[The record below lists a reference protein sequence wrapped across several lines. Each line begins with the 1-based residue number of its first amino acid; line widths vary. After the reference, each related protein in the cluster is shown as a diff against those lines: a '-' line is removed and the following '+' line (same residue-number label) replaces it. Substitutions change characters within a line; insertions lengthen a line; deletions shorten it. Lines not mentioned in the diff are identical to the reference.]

1 MSQPAPQPRSAVKAL
16 PGYVAGRR
24 AQSALTEPLAS
35 NESHFLPDPTVL
47 AAIASAA
54 VRANRY
60 PDMASLTLRERL
72 AEINAVDVAEI
83 AVGPGSVGV
92 LSQLI
97 GAVCDPGDEVIF
109 AWRSFEAY
117 PILCQLAGANAVQI
131 PLTEAETHDLPAM
144 AAAVGDATKVI
155 LLCTPNNP
163 TGTSI
168 ATDELR
174 AFLNQVP
181 DTVLVV
187 LDEAYREYSP
197 RTAPDSMALYREY
210 PNLCLLRTFSKAY
223 GLAGLRVGYAIAK
236 PDLAEGLRRTQ
247 VPFSV
252 SAVAESAAVAALG
265 TIDEVTKHADEIA
278 RERDRVIAAARDLGW
293 TVPDS
298 TANFIWLRLDDQR
311 REQLMAAFDHAE
323 ILVRA
328 YPGDGIR
335 ITVAGPIANDRV
347 LTVLRAQRELA
358 ASPRDEESGD
368 GEADTDHDGVPALD
382 GSESS
387 S

>member
-1 MSQPAPQPRSAVKAL
+1 MSQPTPQPRSAVKAL

-35 NESHFLPDPTVL
+35 NESHYLPDPAVL
-47 AAIASAA
+47 AAIASSA

-72 AEINAVDVAEI
+72 AETYSVDADEI

-117 PILCQLAGANAVQI
+117 PILCQLAGAKAIQV
-131 PLTEAETHDLPAM
+131 PLTDTEAHDLPAM
-144 AAAVGDATKVI
+144 AAAISEATKVI

-163 TGTSI
+163 TGISI
-168 ATDELR
+168 STEALHE
-174 AFLNQVP
+174 FLGQVP
-181 DTVLVV
+181 NHVLVV

-197 RTAPDSMALYREY
+197 QTAPDSMALYRDY

-223 GLAGLRVGYAIAK
+223 GLAGLRVGYAIAR
-236 PDLAEGLRRTQ
+236 PELAEGLRRTQ

-252 SAVAESAAVAALG
+252 SAVAESAAIAALG
-265 TIDEVTKHADEIA
+265 TADTVTKHAGEIA
-278 RERDRVIAAARDLGW
+278 RERDRVTTAARELGW
-293 TVPDS
+293 SVPDS
-298 TANFIWLRLDDQR
+298 TANFVWLRIDDER
-311 REQLMAAFDHAE
+311 RELLMAAFDKAE

-347 LTVLRAQRELA
+347 LAVLRAQQHLA
-358 ASPRDEESGD
+358 EPAAGDESTD
-368 GEADTDHDGVPALD
+368 SDSAEAPEAAN
-382 GSESS
+382 
-387 S
+387 

>member
-1 MSQPAPQPRSAVKAL
+1 MSQPAPQPRSAVNAL

-47 AAIASAA
+47 AAIASSA
-54 VRANRY
+54 VKANRY
-60 PDMASLTLRERL
+60 PDMASLTLREKL
-72 AEINAVDVAEI
+72 AEMFAVDVTEV

-92 LSQLI
+92 LNQLI
-97 GAVCDPGDEVIF
+97 AAVCDPGDEVIF

-117 PILCQLAGANAVQI
+117 PILCQLAGAKAVQI
-131 PLTEAETHDLPAM
+131 PLTEAEAHDLPAM

-168 ATDELR
+168 STDALR
-174 AFLNQVP
+174 EFLDQIP
-181 DTVLVV
+181 QTVLVV

-197 RTAPDSMALYREY
+197 QTAPDSMALYREY

-236 PDLAEGLRRTQ
+236 PELAEGLRRTQ

-265 TIDEVTKHADEIA
+265 TIEDVTKHAEEVA
-278 RERDRVIAAARDLGW
+278 RERDRVVAAARELGW

-298 TANFIWLRLDDQR
+298 TANFIWLRLDDER
-311 REQLMAAFDHAE
+311 RERLMTAFDRAE

-328 YPGDGIR
+328 YAGDGIR
-335 ITVAGPIANDRV
+335 ITVASPIANDRV
-347 LTVLRAQRELA
+347 LTVLRAHQELA
-358 ASPRDEESGD
+358 TPLRDEDSGE
-368 GEADTDHDGVPALD
+368 GETGTEADGDAP
-382 GSESS
+382 SEG
-387 S
+387 

>member
-1 MSQPAPQPRSAVKAL
+1 M
-16 PGYVAGRR
+16 
-24 AQSALTEPLAS
+24 
-35 NESHFLPDPTVL
+35 
-47 AAIASAA
+47 
-54 VRANRY
+54 
-60 PDMASLTLRERL
+60 
-72 AEINAVDVAEI
+72 
-83 AVGPGSVGV
+83 
-92 LSQLI
+92 
-97 GAVCDPGDEVIF
+97 IF

>member
-1 MSQPAPQPRSAVKAL
+1 MSQPTPQPRSAVKAL

-35 NESHFLPDPTVL
+35 NESHYLPDPAVL
-47 AAIASAA
+47 AAIASSA

-72 AEINAVDVAEI
+72 AETYSVDADQI

-117 PILCQLAGANAVQI
+117 PILCQLAGAKAIQV
-131 PLTEAETHDLPAM
+131 PLTDTEAHDLSAM
-144 AAAVGDATKVI
+144 AGAISEATKVI

-168 ATDELR
+168 STDDLR
-174 AFLNQVP
+174 EFLGQVP
-181 DTVLVV
+181 SSVLVV

-197 RTAPDSMALYREY
+197 QTGPDSMALYREY

-236 PDLAEGLRRTQ
+236 PELAEGLRRTQ

-265 TIDEVTKHADEIA
+265 TIDDVTRHAEEIA
-278 RERDRVIAAARDLGW
+278 RERDRVVAAARELGW

-298 TANFIWLRLDDQR
+298 TANFIWLRLDDER
-311 REQLMAAFDHAE
+311 RERLMAAFDRAE

-335 ITVAGPIANDRV
+335 ITVASPIANDRV
-347 LTVLRAQRELA
+347 LTVLRAQQELA
-358 ASPRDEESGD
+358 SPLGNDEARDGDVASDDDEAPID
-368 GEADTDHDGVPALD
+368 GGENA
-382 GSESS
+382 S
-387 S
+387 

>member
-1 MSQPAPQPRSAVKAL
+1 MSQPAPQPRAAVKAL

-47 AAIASAA
+47 AAIASSA
-54 VRANRY
+54 VRVNRY

-72 AEINAVDVAEI
+72 AETFAVDVAEI

-117 PILCQLAGANAVQI
+117 PILCQLAGAKAVQI
-131 PLTEAETHDLPAM
+131 PLTEAEAHDLPAM
-144 AAAVGDATKVI
+144 AAAIGDATKVI

-168 ATDELR
+168 STDELR
-174 AFLNQVP
+174 EFLNQVP
-181 DTVLVV
+181 DTILVV

-197 RTAPDSMALYREY
+197 RTAPDAMALYREY

-265 TIDEVTKHADEIA
+265 TIENVTKHADEVA
-278 RERDRVIAAARDLGW
+278 RERDRVVAAAREIGW

-298 TANFIWLRLDDQR
+298 TANFIWLRLDDER
-311 REQLMAAFDHAE
+311 RELLMAAFDRAD

-347 LTVLRAQRELA
+347 LMVLRAQQELA
-358 ASPRDEESGD
+358 APLGGDEAD
-368 GEADTDHDGVPALD
+368 DNEADTEHEDEAPVEG
-382 GSESS
+382 
-387 S
+387 